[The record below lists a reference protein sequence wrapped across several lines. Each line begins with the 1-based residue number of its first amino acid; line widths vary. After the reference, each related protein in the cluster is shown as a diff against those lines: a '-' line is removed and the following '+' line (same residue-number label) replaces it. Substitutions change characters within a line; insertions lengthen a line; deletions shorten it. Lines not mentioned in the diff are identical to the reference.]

1 MTMIWCAM
9 GWVKVVSIFQSGN
22 ENERG
27 GRPDDAAAMLQITK
41 ARGTC
46 FAVELPQTTGIL
58 LCAHYFKC
66 LNINTERMCCG

>member
-1 MTMIWCAM
+1 M

-41 ARGTC
+41 VRGTC
-46 FAVELPQTTGIL
+46 FAVELPP
-58 LCAHYFKC
+58 
-66 LNINTERMCCG
+66 INRSTMVCTIFQIAK